1 VATLKLEA
9 ISGFAAS
16 SSFHG
21 GHGEGVTSADAGAG
35 FIFATDRSSQMLDV
49 IDAAS
54 HKLVASTK
62 SDAQRVHRD
71 RRWS

>member
-1 VATLKLEA
+1 VA
-9 ISGFAAS
+9 
-16 SSFHG
+16 